1 MAEALISVVTPA
13 YDVARY
19 LESAVRS
26 VLAQTY
32 GNFEYFIVDDGSTDD
47 TLAVARRLERLDR
60 RVTVLSVDHGGSA
73 YARNAG
79 IKAAHGGFIAFLD
92 ADDTWEPDF
101 LEVMSAA
108 LTAAPSRTRAVF
120 AQSRVFH
127 DPPGRRGLELH
138 HFAPGSYGLNRMLST
153 WNAAGNGSSLLIR
166 SECFD
171 EAGGFREDVKSA
183 VDLDM
188 WLRIL
193 GQSESY
199 DFVGVPDVLVN
210 YRKRADSISADLA
223 ARFDALYAMLVV
235 YGDRLSAAER
245 RSYSYPITLG
255 LRSRRRRD
263 AFRLIRASLPWGPP
277 SIVVDERWR
286 HVAVYAMIAALGR
299 PLEPPFRALRRWFV
313 TSTAGRHRVPADAIA
328 LILGAR
334 GRRRV
339 TDGGPFARRD
349 GVLPASG
356 TEVQSRSR
364 RRSGHV
370 MDRWASVSARRNSR
384 VH

>member
-19 LESAVRS
+19 LESAVLS
-26 VLAQTY
+26 VLGQTY

-47 TLAVARRLERLDR
+47 TLAVAHRLERLDP
-60 RVTVLSVDHGGSA
+60 RVNVLSVDHAGSA
-73 YARNAG
+73 HARNAG
-79 IKAAHGGFIAFLD
+79 IKAARGKFIAFLD
-92 ADDTWEPDF
+92 ADDTWERDF
-101 LEVMSAA
+101 LAVMNAA
-108 LTAAPSRTRAVF
+108 LTAAPRRTRAVF

-127 DPPGRRGLELH
+127 DQPGCPGLELH
-138 HFAPGSYGLNRMLST
+138 HFVPGSYGLNRMLSR
-153 WNAAGNGSSLLIR
+153 WNPAGNGSSLLVR

-171 EAGGFREDVKSA
+171 EAGGFREDLRSA

-210 YRKRADSISADLA
+210 YRKRADSISADLP
-223 ARFDALYAMLVV
+223 ARFDALYAMLSE

-245 RSYSYPITLG
+245 RSYSYPIALG
-255 LRSRRRRD
+255 LRSRRLRD

-277 SIVVDERWR
+277 SILVDERWR
-286 HVAVYAMIAALGR
+286 RVALYALIAAVRR
-299 PLEPPFRALRRWFV
+299 PFDPPVRALRRP
-313 TSTAGRHRVPADAIA
+313 SG
-328 LILGAR
+328 
-334 GRRRV
+334 
-339 TDGGPFARRD
+339 
-349 GVLPASG
+349 SG
-356 TEVQSRSR
+356 TEVQR
-364 RRSGHV
+364 RPCRRMGHFTRGYPCTPPRMDSG
-370 MDRWASVSARRNSR
+370 